1 MDADDLRKAFD
12 SKAQAWDD
20 YTRTP
25 MGRLREELTLRYLSR
40 HLPDP
45 ARAPLVLDAGGGTGG
60 LAIALAR
67 RGFRVHLLDA
77 APAMLDIARS
87 RARPGDPIEYHAA
100 PVEAVDRLFS
110 PASFDVVVCHTL
122 VEYVHD
128 PAVTIRQLCH
138 VLKTGGLL
146 SLEYVNRHAD
156 ALRIALTKAQFSEA
170 RRAFDGATSQA
181 DLFGVPRRTFSQD
194 ETRAMLGAAGI
205 EPIAEYGVRIFA
217 DYLADGQW
225 QTDETAYADLVALEE
240 AASAR
245 DPYRSIARYGLVV
258 GRNRRKWTPPVSAP
272 ASGSGRRELWL

>member
-1 MDADDLRKAFD
+1 MDTDDLRKAFD

-25 MGRLREELTLRYLSR
+25 LGRLRQELTLRYLSR

-87 RARPGDPIEYHAA
+87 RARPRDPIEYHAA
-100 PVEAVDRLFS
+100 PVEAVDRLFA
-110 PASFDVVVCHTL
+110 PAFFDVVVCHTL

-128 PAVTIRQLCH
+128 PAVTIQQLCH

-146 SLEYVNRHAD
+146 SLEYVNRHAE
-156 ALRIALTKAQFSEA
+156 ALCMALTKAQFGEA

-181 DLFGVPRRTFSQD
+181 DLFGVPRRVFSQD
-194 ETRAMLGAAGI
+194 QARTMLGAAGI

-217 DYLADGQW
+217 DYLAHEQW
-225 QTDETAYADLVALEE
+225 QTDETAYADLVALED
-240 AASAR
+240 AASSR

-258 GRNRRKWTPPVSAP
+258 GRNRRRWTPPTSAP

>member
-87 RARPGDPIEYHAA
+87 RARPGDPIEYHAG

-110 PASFDVVVCHTL
+110 PAFFDVVVCHTL

-128 PAVTIRQLCH
+128 PAVTIQQLCH

-146 SLEYVNRHAD
+146 SLEYVNRYAD
-156 ALRIALTKAQFSEA
+156 ALRMALTKAQFSEA
-170 RRAFDGATSQA
+170 RRAFDGAASQA

-194 ETRAMLGAAGI
+194 EAHTMLSAAGV

-240 AASAR
+240 AASTR

-258 GRNRRKWTPPVSAP
+258 GRNRRRWTPPVSAP